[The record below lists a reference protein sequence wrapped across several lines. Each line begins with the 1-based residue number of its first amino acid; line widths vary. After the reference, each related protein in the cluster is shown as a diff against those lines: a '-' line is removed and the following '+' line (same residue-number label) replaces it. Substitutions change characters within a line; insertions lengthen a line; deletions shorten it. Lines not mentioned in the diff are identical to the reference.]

1 MEEYIADLQEQ
12 LITAQHRFM
21 KMHRDLCFTGLR
33 KSEFVML
40 EIIERE
46 NGNREQGVLASD
58 IAKRLRITAPA
69 VSKMLRSMEEKGYV
83 ERRVDEKDRRNTRV
97 SITPDGKEA
106 EQQVRRQ
113 MQGIYHRSYRT
124 SGGRTV
130 RKEMI
135 LLMNQYTEIMQKR
148 IRTEKEKA
156 GGKTCSKSLNT

>member
-58 IAKRLRITAPA
+58 IAKRLRITAPGSLKN
-69 VSKMLRSMEEKGYV
+69 VKKHGRKGV
-83 ERRVDEKDRRNTRV
+83 C
-97 SITPDGKEA
+97 
-106 EQQVRRQ
+106 
-113 MQGIYHRSYRT
+113 RT
-124 SGGRTV
+124 KSG
-130 RKEMI
+130 
-135 LLMNQYTEIMQKR
+135 
-148 IRTEKEKA
+148 
-156 GGKTCSKSLNT
+156 

>member
-1 MEEYIADLQEQ
+1 MD
-12 LITAQHRFM
+12 
-21 KMHRDLCFTGLR
+21 RDLCFTGLR

-113 MQGIYHRSYRT
+113 MQEFITGVIERLGEERT
-124 SGGRTV
+124 
-130 RKEMI
+130 KELI
-135 LLMNQYTEIMQKR
+135 HLMNRYTEIMQEENQNRKR
-148 IRTEKEKA
+148 KKQEEKHEA
-156 GGKTCSKSLNT
+156 NL

>member
-46 NGNREQGVLASD
+46 NGTNREQGVLASD

-69 VSKMLRSMEEKGYV
+69 VSKNVKKHGRKGV
-83 ERRVDEKDRRNTRV
+83 C
-97 SITPDGKEA
+97 
-106 EQQVRRQ
+106 
-113 MQGIYHRSYRT
+113 RT
-124 SGGRTV
+124 KSG
-130 RKEMI
+130 
-135 LLMNQYTEIMQKR
+135 
-148 IRTEKEKA
+148 
-156 GGKTCSKSLNT
+156 

>member
-1 MEEYIADLQEQ
+1 MYLTIVVR
-12 LITAQHRFM
+12 LINGLTVNAFM

-113 MQGIYHRSYRT
+113 MQEFITGVIERLGEERT
-124 SGGRTV
+124 
-130 RKEMI
+130 KELI
-135 LLMNQYTEIMQKR
+135 HLMNRYTEIMQEENQNRKR
-148 IRTEKEKA
+148 KKQEEKHEA
-156 GGKTCSKSLNT
+156 NL

>member
-21 KMHRDLCFTGLR
+21 KMHRDFCFTGLR

-113 MQGIYHRSYRT
+113 MQEFITGVIERLGEERT
-124 SGGRTV
+124 
-130 RKEMI
+130 KELI
-135 LLMNQYTEIMQKR
+135 HLMNRYTEIMQEENQNRKR
-148 IRTEKEKA
+148 KKQEEKHEA
-156 GGKTCSKSLNT
+156 NL

>member
-83 ERRVDEKDRRNTRV
+83 ERR
-97 SITPDGKEA
+97 
-106 EQQVRRQ
+106 
-113 MQGIYHRSYRT
+113 GIYHRSYRT
-124 SGGRTV
+124 SGGGAYQRADSFNEPIHGDHAG
-130 RKEMI
+130 RES
-135 LLMNQYTEIMQKR
+135 EQK
-148 IRTEKEKA
+148 KKKA
-156 GGKTCSKSLNT
+156 GGKT

>member
-1 MEEYIADLQEQ
+1 
-12 LITAQHRFM
+12 M

-113 MQGIYHRSYRT
+113 MQEFITGVIERLGEERT
-124 SGGRTV
+124 
-130 RKEMI
+130 KELI
-135 LLMNQYTEIMQKR
+135 HLMNRYTEIMQEENQNRKR
-148 IRTEKEKA
+148 KKQEEKHEA
-156 GGKTCSKSLNT
+156 NL

>member
-12 LITAQHRFM
+12 LITAQYRFM

-113 MQGIYHRSYRT
+113 MQEFITGVIERLGEERT
-124 SGGRTV
+124 
-130 RKEMI
+130 KELI
-135 LLMNQYTEIMQKR
+135 HLMNRYTEIMQEENQNRKR
-148 IRTEKEKA
+148 KKQEEKYEA
-156 GGKTCSKSLNT
+156 NL

>member
-69 VSKMLRSMEEKGYV
+69 VSKMLRSM
-83 ERRVDEKDRRNTRV
+83 DEKDRRNTRV

-113 MQGIYHRSYRT
+113 MQEFITGVIERLGEERT
-124 SGGRTV
+124 
-130 RKEMI
+130 KELI
-135 LLMNQYTEIMQKR
+135 HLMNRYTEIMQEENQNRKR
-148 IRTEKEKA
+148 KKQEEKHEA
-156 GGKTCSKSLNT
+156 NL

>member
-83 ERRVDEKDRRNTRV
+83 ERRVDET
-97 SITPDGKEA
+97 

-113 MQGIYHRSYRT
+113 MQEFITGVIERLGEERT
-124 SGGRTV
+124 
-130 RKEMI
+130 KELI
-135 LLMNQYTEIMQKR
+135 HLMNRYTEIMQEENQNRKR
-148 IRTEKEKA
+148 KKQEEKHEA
-156 GGKTCSKSLNT
+156 NL

>member
-12 LITAQHRFM
+12 LITAQQRFM

-113 MQGIYHRSYRT
+113 MQEFITGVIERLGEERT
-124 SGGRTV
+124 
-130 RKEMI
+130 KELI
-135 LLMNQYTEIMQKR
+135 HLMNRYTEIMQEENQNRKR
-148 IRTEKEKA
+148 KKQEEKHEA
-156 GGKTCSKSLNT
+156 NL

>member
-12 LITAQHRFM
+12 LITAQLRFM

-113 MQGIYHRSYRT
+113 MQEFITGVIERLGEERT
-124 SGGRTV
+124 
-130 RKEMI
+130 KELI
-135 LLMNQYTEIMQKR
+135 HLMNRYTEIMQEENQNRKR
-148 IRTEKEKA
+148 KKQEEKHEA
-156 GGKTCSKSLNT
+156 NL

>member
-97 SITPDGKEA
+97 SITPDEKEA

-113 MQGIYHRSYRT
+113 MQEFITGVIERLGEERT
-124 SGGRTV
+124 
-130 RKEMI
+130 KELI
-135 LLMNQYTEIMQKR
+135 HLMNRYTEIMQEENQNRKR
-148 IRTEKEKA
+148 KKQEEKHEA
-156 GGKTCSKSLNT
+156 NL

>member
-83 ERRVDEKDRRNTRV
+83 ERRVDELSLIHIYEPTR
-97 SITPDGKEA
+97 
-106 EQQVRRQ
+106 
-113 MQGIYHRSYRT
+113 H
-124 SGGRTV
+124 
-130 RKEMI
+130 
-135 LLMNQYTEIMQKR
+135 
-148 IRTEKEKA
+148 
-156 GGKTCSKSLNT
+156 

>member
-1 MEEYIADLQEQ
+1 MEEYIADLQKQ

-21 KMHRDLCFTGLR
+21 KMHRDFCFTGLR

-113 MQGIYHRSYRT
+113 MQEFITGVIERLGEERT
-124 SGGRTV
+124 
-130 RKEMI
+130 KELI
-135 LLMNQYTEIMQKR
+135 HLMNRYTEIMQEENQNRKR
-148 IRTEKEKA
+148 KKQEEKHEA
-156 GGKTCSKSLNT
+156 NL

>member
-1 MEEYIADLQEQ
+1 
-12 LITAQHRFM
+12 M

-83 ERRVDEKDRRNTRV
+83 ERRVNEKDRRNTRV

-113 MQGIYHRSYRT
+113 MQEFITGVIERLGEDRT
-124 SGGRTV
+124 
-130 RKEMI
+130 KEMI
-135 LLMNQYTEIMQKR
+135 LLMNQYTEIMQEENQNRKR
-148 IRTEKEKA
+148 KKQEEKHEA
-156 GGKTCSKSLNT
+156 NL